1 MATVTLDKY
10 SEGKTQ
16 IEIAEAM
23 GVTQGAVSKILNSDR
38 EIRVII
44 KKGQP
49 PEFQELIRPGQR

>member
-1 MATVTLDKY
+1 MRVITLKKY

-23 GVTQGAVSKILNSDR
+23 GVTQGAVSTILNSDR
-38 EIRVII
+38 EITVII

-49 PEFQELIRPGQR
+49 PEFREMSKPGKR